1 MRRSGFSLLEVLFAL
16 LVISVGVLA
25 LLSTAG
31 PIARLANDGRERS
44 RIAQALDTRLGWL
57 TTRVRQSGS
66 CLVPPS
72 GTDRW
77 PDGGGESWSAA
88 ARGRGIEF
96 LAIAWTVRR
105 RQAPDSALSRMPC
118 P

>member
-1 MRRSGFSLLEVLFAL
+1 MRCRGFSLLEVLFAL
-16 LVISVGVLA
+16 LVISIGVLA
-25 LLSTAG
+25 LLSTTG
-31 PIARLANDGRERS
+31 PIIRLATDGRERS
-44 RIAQALDTRLGWL
+44 RIALALDSRLGWL
-57 TTRVRQSGS
+57 AAQVRQSGS
-66 CLVPPS
+66 CLVPSS
-72 GTDRW
+72 GINRW

-105 RQAPDSALSRMPC
+105 MQAPDSVLSRMPC